1 MFINKKFILAST
13 SKSRY
18 KILKQNN
25 LNFLKEK
32 PTCNEE
38 LIKKKLNKK
47 NKTPIQIVKHLAKE
61 KAKSVSANNANQ
73 FVVGCDTIIIFH
85 NKIINKA
92 ISFKIAQKKL
102 KKLAGKE
109 HDIISAISIFKNKKQ
124 IWNCSQKTKV
134 RIRNLSINEINHYIN
149 VCGEEILRSSGCYQ
163 IESCG
168 PMIIENIKG
177 DFFNVMGFPLFP
189 FLAFLKKLNKNNE

>member
-1 MFINKKFILAST
+1 MFINKKFILASA

-25 LNFLKEK
+25 LNFLKKK
-32 PTCNEE
+32 PICNEE
-38 LIKKKLNKK
+38 LIKKKLNKDK
-47 NKTPIQIVKHLAKE
+47 KTPIQIVKLLAKA
-61 KAKSVSANNANQ
+61 KAKSISFKYPQ
-73 FVVGCDTIIIFH
+73 QPVVGCDTIILLH
-85 NKIINKA
+85 DKIINKA
-92 ISFKIAQKKL
+92 KDLKSAKKKIKKL
-102 KKLAGKE
+102 SGKE
-109 HDIISAISIFKNKKQ
+109 HKIISAVSVFKNKKQ
-124 IWNCSQKTKV
+124 IWSCIQTTKV
-134 RIRNLSINEINHYIN
+134 KIRKLSTKNINHYIN
-149 VCGEEILRSSGCYQ
+149 ICGEEILRSSGCYQ

>member
-1 MFINKKFILAST
+1 MFINKKFILASS

-25 LNFLKEK
+25 LNFLIKK

-38 LIKKKLNKK
+38 LIKKKLNKIK
-47 NKTPIQIVKHLAKE
+47 KTPIQIVKHLAKE
-61 KAKSVSANNANQ
+61 KAKSVSINNTNQ
-73 FVVGCDTIIIFH
+73 LVVGCDTIIIFH

-109 HDIISAISIFKNKKQ
+109 HDIISAVSIFKNKKQ
-124 IWNCSQKTKV
+124 IWSCIQTSKVKIRKLSTK
-134 RIRNLSINEINHYIN
+134 NINHYIG
-149 VCGEEILRSSGCYQ
+149 VCGEEILKSAGCYQ

-168 PMIIENIKG
+168 PIIIENIKG
-177 DFFNVMGFPLFP
+177 DFFNIMGFPLFP
-189 FLAFLKKLNKNNE
+189 FLLFLKKFNTK

>member
-1 MFINKKFILAST
+1 MFINKKFILASS

-25 LNFLKEK
+25 LNFLKKK

-61 KAKSVSANNANQ
+61 KAKSVSINNTKQ
-73 FVVGCDTIIIFH
+73 LVVGCDTIIIFH
-85 NKIINKA
+85 NKIINKT
-92 ISFKIAQKKL
+92 INFKTAQKKL

-109 HDIISAISIFKNKKQ
+109 HDIISAVSIFKNKKQ
-124 IWNCSQKTKV
+124 IWSCTQTTKV
-134 RIRNLSINEINHYIN
+134 KIRKLSTKNINDYIN
-149 VCGEEILRSSGCYQ
+149 ICGKQILQSAGCYQ

-168 PMIIENIKG
+168 PIIIENIKG

-189 FLAFLKKLNKNNE
+189 FLLFLKKFNIKK